1 MSRRFRKLA
10 TRHFNQRGPGL
21 ARRAAW
27 PLLTVGALLVPLC
40 AGDGVARAATGS
52 DPAAWQQ
59 PSVAGASVASGAS
72 TNLTVTSCAT
82 DAQLRAAVSAAV
94 AAGAGTVGFNCAGT
108 GPFTITLS
116 APLPVSNGAVVTIDG
131 SDAGRH
137 DLTLDGAHRVRAFE
151 VLGSNSSLTLNN
163 VKEQDGGGVRQGAG
177 AYVQR
182 GASLILQGSS
192 FSNNAAVGPDGA
204 GGSPGA
210 AGGDGGDAQGGAV
223 YNLGSLALTRSI
235 LRANAAGGGNGGNGG
250 NAPSDA
256 ALSGNGGNGGAA
268 RGGAIY
274 NLGSMTLT
282 QSTLSGNAASGGA
295 AGNGGDGP
303 QDTPDSSHGGNG
315 GKGGDALGGAIYAPG
330 SLALTQSTLSSNTAS
345 GGAGGSGGFGEF
357 GDAGVGGNGGVA
369 KGGALESTGSISMAT
384 SALSLNTATGGDAG
398 SAGLCEHCG
407 FIPDGMGGD
416 ALGGAVHT
424 GGQASIV
431 AGTLNG
437 NSAAGGIDP
446 DQLGN
451 GGDGSARG
459 GAIANEGTLTLTN
472 ATITGNSASARNTL
486 FIDFP
491 GTATGGGISNGGS
504 LTLISDTLSANSA
517 AGGAV
522 GPNDGGDLLVGGT
535 GIVVANTILSAGTP
549 DECSAALGSSDH
561 SYNLEYGNGT
571 ARNTCG
577 LSTTPPSND
586 RLGNPLLGNLASN
599 GGPTQTMALGPLSDA
614 INRIPPAACV
624 DAQGHPLTADQRGL
638 PRPFPAGGLCDIGAY
653 EYQAIPSYA
662 VAFAQGW
669 SLISLPLTP
678 TGPISASTVLAGVL
692 QSSGGSLAA
701 IYPLQAGRWSAPLI
715 QHANSAPIGTDFPLL
730 PGQGYLLYT
739 DVGGSYTPT
748 AASTA
753 AGGPLPGSSG
763 GLPVPGSGQQPP
775 PPGLP
780 SS

>member
-1 MSRRFRKLA
+1 
-10 TRHFNQRGPGL
+10 
-21 ARRAAW
+21 
-27 PLLTVGALLVPLC
+27 
-40 AGDGVARAATGS
+40 
-52 DPAAWQQ
+52 
-59 PSVAGASVASGAS
+59 
-72 TNLTVTSCAT
+72 
-82 DAQLRAAVSAAV
+82 
-94 AAGAGTVGFNCAGT
+94 
-108 GPFTITLS
+108 
-116 APLPVSNGAVVTIDG
+116 
-131 SDAGRH
+131 
-137 DLTLDGAHRVRAFE
+137 
-151 VLGSNSSLTLNN
+151 
-163 VKEQDGGGVRQGAG
+163 
-177 AYVQR
+177 
-182 GASLILQGSS
+182 
-192 FSNNAAVGPDGA
+192 
-204 GGSPGA
+204 
-210 AGGDGGDAQGGAV
+210 V

-235 LRANAAGGGNGGNGG
+235 LRANAAGGGRGGNGG

-274 NLGSMTLT
+274 NLGSLTLT
-282 QSTLSGNAASGGA
+282 QSTLSGNTAPGGA

-303 QDTPDSSHGGNG
+303 QNTTDGSHGGNG
-315 GKGGDALGGAIYAPG
+315 GKGGDALGGALYNLG
-330 SLALTQSTLSSNTAS
+330 SLTLTQSTLSSNTAA
-345 GGAGGSGGFGEF
+345 GGAGGSGGFGQF
-357 GDAGVGGNGGVA
+357 GDVGVGGNGGVA
-369 KGGALESTGSISMAT
+369 KGGALESTGSVSMAT

-398 SAGLCEHCG
+398 SAGQCEHCG
-407 FIPDGMGGD
+407 FIPDGVGGD

-424 GGQASIV
+424 GGQVSIV

-446 DQLGN
+446 DPLGN

-472 ATITGNSASARNTL
+472 ATITGNRTSARNTE
-486 FIDFP
+486 FIVFP
-491 GTATGGGISNGGS
+491 GTGTGGGIGNGGS
-504 LTLISDTLSANSA
+504 LTLISDTLSENSA
-517 AGGAV
+517 AGGTV

-535 GIVVANTILSAGTP
+535 RIVVANTILSAGTP

-561 SYNLEYGNGT
+561 GYNLEYGNGT

-577 LSTTPPSND
+577 LSTSPPSYD
-586 RLGNPLLGNLASN
+586 RLGNPLLGDLASN

-624 DAQGHPLTADQRGL
+624 DALGHPLTADQRGL
-638 PRPFPAGGLCDIGAY
+638 PRPFPTGGLCDIGAY

-692 QSSGGSLAA
+692 QNSGGSLAA
-701 IYPLQAGRWSAPLI
+701 IYPLQDGRWSAPLIQHANSAPIGTDFTPQPGVSYLLYCDRSGSYLQSGSVPLTPPAWTLSPGWNLVGITVGGTGPISASTVLAGVLQSSGGNLAAIYPLQDGQWSAPLI

-739 DVGGSYTPT
+739 DMGGNYTPA

-780 SS
+780 SP